1 MRHFPVNIQQGH
13 SFSIRKI
20 TRKQSAEL
28 KERLRLEV
36 MIAMSDYI
44 SGLDARMV
52 LDSRGN
58 PTIEVDCYVGGRLS
72 GRAIV
77 PSGAS
82 TGQHEALEMRDG
94 DKTRWLGKGV
104 DAAVDHVRQSIS
116 ELLVGMPV
124 DEQRHIDEA
133 MIELDGTPNKS
144 KLGANAM
151 LGASL
156 ACLHAGAASHELPLW
171 KYIGGVAGGQ
181 MPVPMLNI
189 LNGGAHAA
197 SNVDVQEFMVMPHGF
212 DTFGEGLRAGV
223 EIYHQ
228 LKSELKTDGLLGGVG
243 DEGGFA
249 PNLKANEDGLKY
261 MVRAIE
267 GAGYSIDDV
276 GIALDVASTEFEKS
290 DGYHMDGKVLSSD
303 QMVDMYGE
311 WLDAYPILSI
321 EDGLGENDWAGWT
334 TLTKQEGHRV
344 QIVGDDLFVTQSERL
359 AQGIEIGA
367 ANAMLVKVNQVGTVT
382 ETLEAMELATSNG
395 YRNVVSHRSGETE
408 DTTIADLAVGT
419 RAGQIKTGAPA
430 RSDRVSKY
438 NQLLRISEDVE
449 DYRSPF

>member
-1 MRHFPVNIQQGH
+1 
-13 SFSIRKI
+13 
-20 TRKQSAEL
+20 
-28 KERLRLEV
+28 
-36 MIAMSDYI
+36 MSDYI
-44 SGLDARMV
+44 TGLESRMV

-58 PTIEVDCYVGGRLS
+58 PTVEVDCYVENRLA

-94 DKTRWLGKGV
+94 DSDKWLGKGV
-104 DAAVDHVRQSIS
+104 GRAVDNVRSEIS
-116 ELLVGMPV
+116 QLLIGMSV
-124 DEQRHIDEA
+124 DEQRLIDEA

-156 ACLHAGAASHELPLW
+156 ACLHAGAASHEVPLW
-171 KYIGGVAGGQ
+171 KYIGGGAEGQ

-212 DTFGEGLRAGV
+212 SSFAEGLRAGV

-249 PNLKANEDGLKY
+249 PNLAANEDGLKY

-267 GAGYSIDDV
+267 GAGYTTDDV
-276 GIALDVASTEFEKS
+276 GIALDVAATEFEKS
-290 DGYHMDGKVLSSD
+290 DGYHMDG
-303 QMVDMYGE
+303 
-311 WLDAYPILSI
+311 
-321 EDGLGENDWAGWT
+321 
-334 TLTKQEGHRV
+334 
-344 QIVGDDLFVTQSERL
+344 
-359 AQGIEIGA
+359 
-367 ANAMLVKVNQVGTVT
+367 
-382 ETLEAMELATSNG
+382 
-395 YRNVVSHRSGETE
+395 
-408 DTTIADLAVGT
+408 
-419 RAGQIKTGAPA
+419 
-430 RSDRVSKY
+430 
-438 NQLLRISEDVE
+438 
-449 DYRSPF
+449 

>member
-1 MRHFPVNIQQGH
+1 M
-13 SFSIRKI
+13 
-20 TRKQSAEL
+20 
-28 KERLRLEV
+28 KERLFLGEV
-36 MIAMSDYI
+36 RAMSDHI
-44 SGLDARMV
+44 TGLESRMV

-58 PTIEVDCYVGGRLS
+58 PTVEVDCYVENRLA

-94 DKTRWLGKGV
+94 DSNKWLGKGV
-104 DAAVDHVRQSIS
+104 GRAVDNVRREIS
-116 ELLVGMPV
+116 ELLIGMSV
-124 DEQRHIDEA
+124 DEQRLIDEA

-156 ACLHAGAASHELPLW
+156 ACLHAGAASHEVPLW
-171 KYIGGVAGGQ
+171 KYIGGGAEGQ

-212 DTFGEGLRAGV
+212 SSFAEGLRAGV

-249 PNLKANEDGLKY
+249 PNLAANEDGLKY

-267 GAGYSIDDV
+267 GAGYTTDDV
-276 GIALDVASTEFEKS
+276 GIALDVAATEFEKS
-290 DGYHMDGKVLSSD
+290 DGYHMDGKIMTSD
-303 QMVDMYGE
+303 EMVEMYGA

-334 TLTKQEGHRV
+334 ALTKQEGHRV
-344 QIVGDDLFVTQSERL
+344 QIVGDDLFVTQSKRL
-359 AQGIEIGA
+359 ARGIEIGA

-382 ETLEAMELATSNG
+382 ETLEAMNLATSNG
-395 YRNVVSHRSGETE
+395 YNNVVSHRSGETE

-449 DYRSPF
+449 HYRSPFQ

>member
-1 MRHFPVNIQQGH
+1 
-13 SFSIRKI
+13 
-20 TRKQSAEL
+20 
-28 KERLRLEV
+28 
-36 MIAMSDYI
+36 MSDHI
-44 SGLDARMV
+44 TGLESRMV

-58 PTIEVDCYVGGRLS
+58 PTVEVDCYVENKLA

-94 DKTRWLGKGV
+94 DSDKWLGKGV
-104 DAAVDHVRQSIS
+104 HRAVDNVRSEIS
-116 ELLVGMPV
+116 QLLTGMSV
-124 DEQRHIDEA
+124 DEQRLIDEA

-156 ACLHAGAASHELPLW
+156 ACLHAGAASHEVPLW
-171 KYIGGVAGGQ
+171 KYIGGGAEGQ

-212 DTFGEGLRAGV
+212 SSFAEGLRAGV

-249 PNLKANEDGLKY
+249 PNLAANEDGLKY

-267 GAGYSIDDV
+267 GAGYTTDDV
-276 GIALDVASTEFEKS
+276 GIALDVAATEFEKS
-290 DGYHMDGKVLSSD
+290 DGYHMDGKIMTSD
-303 QMVDMYGE
+303 EMVEMYGA

-334 TLTKQEGHRV
+334 ALTKQEGHRV
-344 QIVGDDLFVTQSERL
+344 QIVGDDLFVTQSKRL

-382 ETLEAMELATSNG
+382 ETLEAMNLATSNG
-395 YRNVVSHRSGETE
+395 YNNVVSHRSGETE

-449 DYRSPF
+449 HYRSPFQ